1 MKNKYLLA
9 SSSAILIALAF
20 HPLRLHFL
28 AWFGLLPLLFAID
41 REKPSAAFR
50 YGLVFGSLF
59 ALLSLF
65 WIIFLQIPGNI
76 KALMVFG
83 MLLMFLYLGLYWAVG
98 LLVANRVGLW
108 FLPFIIAGLEW
119 VKELG
124 ETGFPWLS
132 MGYSQ
137 ARYPLV
143 IQQASVYGIFGV
155 SFWLVLLNVAA
166 YKFLRFRKLR
176 YLITLALVAILP
188 IGYGL
193 VRMPVE
199 SSTGFTIGIVQP
211 DIDPNLKYTRGKR
224 GESFKKLL
232 DGSRQC
238 DRVARDSLGVPCDL
252 ILWPESATPVL
263 IKSPNE
269 YRRAVISLANELSTP
284 ILVGSAIIDYER
296 HEIYNGAVLIEPDS
310 NMQQEYRKIHLVP
323 FGEHIP
329 FDRYIPLFRKID
341 LGEGDYSPGS
351 EYTVFKSRGVPF
363 ACLICFESIFPELA
377 RGFVRRGA
385 RLLLNITNDGWF
397 GRISG
402 PQQHNDM
409 AILRTVENCVP
420 LARSSNTGVSMVVDA
435 YGRIRAATPLFTE
448 ATIVRRLPLG
458 TGRTVYGLIG
468 DILPILGLILSPLLL
483 VWTLARRH

>member
-1 MKNKYLLA
+1 M
-9 SSSAILIALAF
+9 ALAF
-20 HPLRLHFL
+20 HPLRLHLL
-28 AWFGLLPLLFAID
+28 AWIGLVPLFFAID
-41 REKPSAAFR
+41 REKPSATFR
-50 YGLVFGSLF
+50 YGLVFGFLFSLF
-59 ALLSLF
+59 SLF

-76 KALMVFG
+76 KALMIFG
-83 MLLMFLYLGLYWAVG
+83 MLLMFLYLGLWWAVG
-98 LLVANRVGLW
+98 LLIANRVGLW
-108 FLPFIIAGLEW
+108 FLPLIIAGLEW
-119 VKELG
+119 VKGLG

-132 MGYSQ
+132 LGYSQ

-143 IQQASVYGIFGV
+143 IQQASVYGVFGV
-155 SFWLVLLNVAA
+155 SFWLVLLNIAFF
-166 YKFLRFRKLR
+166 KFLQTRGTR
-176 YLITLALVAILP
+176 YMVALALIVAIPL
-188 IGYGL
+188 GYGL
-193 VRMPVE
+193 IRMPAV
-199 SSTGFTIGIVQP
+199 STAGFTVGIVQP
-211 DIDPNLKYTRGKR
+211 NLDPNLKYSR
-224 GESFKKLL
+224 GERGEAFQKLL

-238 DRVARDSLGVPCDL
+238 DRIARDSFGASCDL

-269 YRRAVISLANELSTP
+269 YQRSLFNLVDELNTP
-284 ILVGSAIIDYER
+284 ILAGSAIIDHKR
-296 HEIYNGAVLIEPDS
+296 HEIYNGAVLVEPGHKID
-310 NMQQEYRKIHLVP
+310 QEYRKIHLVP

-351 EYTVFKSRGVPF
+351 EYTVFRSRGVPF

-409 AILRTVENCVP
+409 AILRAVENSVP
-420 LARSSNTGVSMVVDA
+420 LARSSNTGVSMVVDS
-435 YGRIRAATPLFTE
+435 YGRVLTATPLFTE
-448 ATIVRRLPLG
+448 ATVVRRLPLG

-468 DILPILGLILSPLLL
+468 DILPILGLLLSPILLIRSM
-483 VWTLARRH
+483 VRRH